1 LPFVVCFT
9 RSARA
14 ALCAEPHHTKAL
26 ADLRADQTIQGTRH
40 RLMKRLSAK
49 FAAIFVYSFM
59 LYPLAIGAR
68 AKQR

>member
-1 LPFVVCFT
+1 
-9 RSARA
+9 
-14 ALCAEPHHTKAL
+14 
-26 ADLRADQTIQGTRH
+26 
-40 RLMKRLSAK
+40 MKRLSAK